1 MDGRRDHGRRA
12 GTAIGVSALLVLLAV
27 LPLLRDSTSFVSDSR
42 LFTMTQMFMAIT
54 IASSWNLTG
63 GFTGYIDFGHAA
75 WFGIGAYGT
84 GVMMSKVGWPFVP
97 SLLVGAG
104 VAATLAALIGSATLR
119 LRGPYFSI
127 AMLGTFVTMRE
138 IARVWRPLTGG
149 GSGLTMPLILD
160 RPLFYYVTFAY
171 LVVVVAFAFALRRTQ
186 FGASLIAI
194 REDEIGAEMRGVNT
208 TVAKSTIF
216 TTAGFITGI
225 VGGLWGYQNSY
236 LSPGIAFV
244 ETRTV
249 DAVMMTLL
257 GGMGTVVGPVVGGAL
272 LFWLRDVVWAN
283 FLDYHL
289 LIQGV
294 LLIIVVLYIPE
305 GIVGR
310 LRRGNGA
317 VAITRTWRNALDRGR
332 SEQQRAELP

>member
-1 MDGRRDHGRRA
+1 MRWRPATRRRNRVPA
-12 GTAIGVSALLVLLAV
+12 VLAVLVVALAV
-27 LPLLRDSTSFVSDSR
+27 LPLLRDSTGFVSDSR

-54 IASSWNLTG
+54 VASSWNLTG
-63 GFTGYIDFGHAA
+63 GFTGYVDFGHAA

-84 GVMMSKVGWPFVP
+84 GVIMSKLSWPFVP
-97 SLLVGAG
+97 ALLAGAA
-104 VAATLAALIGSATLR
+104 VAAVAAALIGSATLR

-138 IARVWRPLTGG
+138 VARVWRPLTGG
-149 GSGLTMPLILD
+149 GSGLTMPPILD

-171 LVVVVAFAFALRRTQ
+171 LVVVVAFAFWLRRTR
-186 FGASLIAI
+186 FGASLVAI

-208 TVAKSTIF
+208 TVAKSAVF
-216 TTAGFITGI
+216 TVAGFITGI

-244 ETRTV
+244 EARTV
-249 DAVMMTLL
+249 DAVMMTIL
-257 GGMGTVVGPVVGGAL
+257 GGLGTVAGPVIGGAV

-289 LIQGV
+289 LVQGV
-294 LLIIVVLYIPE
+294 LLIIVVLYVPE
-305 GIVGR
+305 GIVGK
-310 LRRGNGA
+310 LRRRSGA
-317 VAITRTWRNALDRGR
+317 VAITRVWRRADARR
-332 SEQQRAELP
+332 RAEPHGAQPS